1 MFFVAYL
8 IIAIACSSITI
19 KTLVGYS
26 DMSFL
31 TKFLISAVIIL
42 GWISP
47 LIINAMRHYNGVG
60 AELYSDLYRVGYTLL
75 GFVFILFCLLM
86 IRDLIWYGIYGSARA
101 MGMDGW
107 SINPK
112 NISVLGYA
120 NLIVIIITTFICS
133 YAVYNGTK
141 VPDIKEVKVETPLI
155 KKDLRIVQ
163 LSDLHINRTT
173 PVNRVHRVVEAVNN
187 LNPDIIV
194 LTGDIGDDDVA
205 VLDEQL
211 QALQYL
217 SAPYGIYTSIGN
229 HEFYNGLNSWIYQ
242 YNKMGF
248 NVLFN
253 KGVVVAN
260 DIFISGIPD
269 AFTANSHPS
278 LNVNFSNSLAG
289 SNQQQYK
296 ILLSHNPE
304 LANSISSFNFQMMLA
319 GHTHGGQI
327 FPFHIFVKKANQYL
341 SGDYNVNGIKL
352 HVSNGAGTWG
362 PNMRL
367 FAPSEITVIDLIK
380 K

>member
-86 IRDLIWYGIYGSARA
+86 IRDLIWYSIYGSARA

>member
-26 DMSFL
+26 DM
-31 TKFLISAVIIL
+31 KIINKILISLIIVF
-42 GWISP
+42 GWVSP
-47 LIINAMRHYNGVG
+47 LIITALRKCHGVNPSI
-60 AELYSDLYRVGYTLL
+60 YSAISNVGYTLL
-75 GFVFILFCLLM
+75 GFVFILFALLL
-86 IRDLIWYGIYGSARA
+86 IRDIIWYAIYGSARA
-101 MGMDGW
+101 MGLDGW

-120 NLIVIIITTFICS
+120 NLIVILFSISVCI
-133 YAVYNGTK
+133 YALYQGGKT
-141 VPDIKEVKVETPLI
+141 PEIKEVKAETNLI
-155 KKDLRIVQ
+155 NKDTRLVQ

-173 PVNRVHRVVEAVNN
+173 PVSRIHRIVEAVNS
-187 LNPDIIV
+187 LHPDIII
-194 LTGDIGDDDVA
+194 LTGDIGDDDVSS
-205 VLDEQL
+205 VSDQL
-211 QALQYL
+211 NALQYM
-217 SAPYGIYTSIGN
+217 SAPYGVYASIGN
-229 HEFYNGLNSWIYQ
+229 HEFYNGLSSWMYQ

-248 NVLFN
+248 KVLFN
-253 KGVVVAN
+253 QGIEVIN
-260 DIFISGIPD
+260 NIFIGGIPD
-269 AFTANSHPS
+269 AHTANSDPS
-278 LNVNFSNSLAG
+278 LNVNFSHTLAG
-289 SNQQQYK
+289 SDQKQYK

-327 FPFHIFVKKANQYL
+327 FPFHFFVKKANQYL

-352 HVSNGAGTWG
+352 HVSNGSGTWG
-362 PNMRL
+362 PKMRL

>member
-8 IIAIACSSITI
+8 IIALACASITI

-26 DMSFL
+26 DISFIN
-31 TKFLISAVIIL
+31 KILISAIVVF
-42 GWISP
+42 GWVAP
-47 LIINAMRHYNGVG
+47 LVVNGLKHYQGVG
-60 AELYSDLYRVGYTLL
+60 ADLYSSLYSVGYTLL

-86 IRDLIWYGIYGSARA
+86 IRDLIWYGVYGSARA
-101 MGMDGW
+101 LGMDGW
-107 SINPK
+107 SLNPK
-112 NISVLGYA
+112 NISVLWYA
-120 NLIVIIITTFICS
+120 NLIVILLSIIICS
-133 YAVYNGTK
+133 FALYNGTK
-141 VPDIKEVKVETPLI
+141 VPDIKEIKAETPLV

-194 LTGDIGDDDVA
+194 LTGDIGDDDVG

-211 QALQYL
+211 AALQYL
-217 SAPYGIYTSIGN
+217 SAPYGIYASIGN

-242 YNKMGF
+242 YGKMGF
-248 NVLFN
+248 EVLFN
-253 KGVVVAN
+253 KGMTVAN
-260 DIFISGIPD
+260 DIFIAGIPD
-269 AFTANSHPS
+269 AFTANSDPS
-278 LNVNFSNSLAG
+278 LNVNFSHSLSG
-289 SNQQQYK
+289 SNQKQYK

-341 SGDYNVNGIKL
+341 SGDYDVNGIKL

-362 PNMRL
+362 PKMRL
-367 FAPSEITVIDLIK
+367 FASSEITVIDLIK

>member
-8 IIAIACSSITI
+8 IIAIACASITI

-26 DMSFL
+26 DF
-31 TKFLISAVIIL
+31 KLISKIIISLIVVFGWVSPVIITSL
-42 GWISP
+42 
-47 LIINAMRHYNGVG
+47 RHYRGIG
-60 AELYSDLYRVGYTLL
+60 AGAYSLAHSIGYTLL
-75 GFVFILFCLLM
+75 GFVFILFCLLL
-86 IRDLIWYGIYGSARA
+86 IRDMIWYAVYGSARA

-120 NLIVIIITTFICS
+120 NLIVVLISIAICS

-141 VPDIKEVKVETPLI
+141 VPAIKEVKVETPLI
-155 KKDLRIVQ
+155 KNDLRLVQ

-173 PVNRVHRVVEAVNN
+173 SVNRVHRVVEAVNS
-187 LNPDIIV
+187 LNPDSIV
-194 LTGDIGDDDVA
+194 LTGDIGDDDVG
-205 VLDEQL
+205 VVDEHL
-211 QALQYL
+211 AALQYL
-217 SAPYGIYTSIGN
+217 SAPYGIYASIGN

-242 YNKMGF
+242 YGKMGF
-248 NVLFN
+248 EVLFN
-253 KGVVVAN
+253 KGVTVAN
-260 DIFISGIPD
+260 DIFIAGIPD
-269 AFTANSHPS
+269 AFTANSNPS
-278 LNVNFSNSLAG
+278 LNVNFSHSLAG

-304 LANSISSFNFQMMLA
+304 LANSISSFNFQMMLS

-341 SGDYNVNGIKL
+341 SGDYDVNGIKL